1 MKLWIATTA
10 VYAAFVAAF
19 AVAFGAN
26 AYMALFVVA
35 AGVGYLAGAV
45 PLWRAWT
52 HAVPLV
58 VGGMVAIA
66 LGNLLGMLT
75 WGFGVPLTAILVVI
89 GYLDLRRA
97 ATFGTMWT
105 RVVLVI
111 VVPLVAFA
119 AGFTL
124 FGVIVA
130 TIAALLALLVV
141 YEVAPR
147 RHGRVS

>member
-10 VYAAFVAAF
+10 IYAAVVVVL
-19 AVAFGAN
+19 AVALGAN
-26 AYMALFVVA
+26 AFMALFVA
-35 AGVGYLAGAV
+35 TATVGYLAGAV
-45 PLWRAWT
+45 PLWRGGT
-52 HAVPLV
+52 HAVSLV
-58 VGGMVAIA
+58 VGGVVAIA

-97 ATFGTMWT
+97 ATFGTTWT

-111 VVPLVAFA
+111 VVPLVVFA

-124 FGVIVA
+124 FGVVAA

>member
-1 MKLWIATTA
+1 MVA
-10 VYAAFVAAF
+10 VF

-26 AYMALFVVA
+26 AFMALFVVTA
-35 AGVGYLAGAV
+35 TVGYLAGAV
-45 PLWRAWT
+45 PLWRGRT
-52 HAVPLV
+52 HAVSLV
-58 VGGMVAIA
+58 VGGVAAIA
-66 LGNLLGMLT
+66 IGNLLGIVT

-97 ATFGTMWT
+97 ATVGTTWT
-105 RVVLVI
+105 RLVLVI
-111 VVPLVAFA
+111 VVPLVAFV

-124 FGVIVA
+124 FGIAAA
-130 TIAALLALLVV
+130 TIAAVLALLVV

>member
-1 MKLWIATTA
+1 VKLWIATTA

-75 WGFGVPLTAILVVI
+75 WGFGVPLTVILVVI

-97 ATFGTMWT
+97 AKVSGAWARAM
-105 RVVLVI
+105 LVI
-111 VVPLVAFA
+111 VVPLVAFVV
-119 AGFTL
+119 GFTL
-124 FGVIVA
+124 FDVTAAAVA
-130 TIAALLALLVV
+130 AVLALLVV
-141 YEVAPR
+141 SEVAPR
-147 RHGRVS
+147 RHGRTS